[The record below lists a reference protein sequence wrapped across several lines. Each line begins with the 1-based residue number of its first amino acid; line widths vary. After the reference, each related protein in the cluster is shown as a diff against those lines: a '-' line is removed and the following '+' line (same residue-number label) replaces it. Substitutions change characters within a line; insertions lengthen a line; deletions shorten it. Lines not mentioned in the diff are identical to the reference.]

1 MACKTIAVF
10 GATGAQGG
18 SVARALLKCPGFA
31 VRAVTRDVSRPAA
44 IALRDLGAEV
54 VKGDLDDKEAVEKI
68 LKGVYGAFLVTNFY
82 TCKEK
87 EITQGKL
94 VADLAG
100 ALGLQHVVYSG
111 LENVNKLTGGAL
123 KVGHFDTKGEVEEYF
138 WEKGV
143 PMTSVR
149 MAFYYENF
157 LTDLK
162 PVKNASGD
170 YDLVL
175 PMEGVPMDGMAVAD
189 IGPVVCSLFQSPDG
203 YIGKAIGLSAERLTA
218 EQYAEE
224 FSKHTGKN
232 IKATK
237 ISTEEYSKL
246 GFPYAQ
252 EFANMYRFY
261 QMKPDRDIKLTHQL
275 YPKVKNFDQFLTENK
290 DALKDLLK

>member
-18 SVARALLKCPGFA
+18 SVARALLKCPGFS
-31 VRAVTRDVSRPAA
+31 VRAVTREVSRPAA
-44 IALRDLGAEV
+44 IALKNLGAQV
-54 VKGDLDDKEAVEKI
+54 VKGDLDDKEAVEQI
-68 LKGVYGAFLVTNFY
+68 LKGVYGAFLVTNFH
-82 TCKEK
+82 TCKDK
-87 EITQGKL
+87 EVTQGKL

-100 ALGLQHVVYSG
+100 TLGLKHVVYSG
-111 LENVNKLTGGAL
+111 LENVNKMTGGAL
-123 KVGHFDTKGEVEEYF
+123 RVAHFDTKGEVEEYF

-149 MAFYYENF
+149 MAFYFENF

-162 PVKNASGD
+162 PVKNASGE

-218 EQYAEE
+218 EQYAEK
-224 FSKHTGKN
+224 FSKHTGEK
-232 IKATK
+232 IKASK
-237 ISTEEYSKL
+237 ISTDEYSKL
-246 GFPYAQ
+246 GFPNA
-252 EFANMYRFY
+252 EAFANMYQFY

-290 DALKDLLK
+290 DVLKNLLK